1 MGARKHRGVSSGSG
15 EGHPVPN
22 LVRVCQVSGL
32 GGLAWVTQGHP
43 VSRVSRE
50 SKGKAQ
56 GRLWMA

>member
-1 MGARKHRGVSSGSG
+1 M
-15 EGHPVPN
+15 PN
-22 LVRVCQVSGL
+22 RVQVCQVSGL
-32 GGLAWVTQGHP
+32 GGLAWVTQGHL